1 MADQTET
8 PPVPDEAERERYMQQ
23 LSAAA
28 EPTFWGYLGCQIVS
42 AEPSKVVISLDVQPH
57 HLNLLGIIHGGV
69 LSSLLDNAMGLVIIL
84 TRPNEKVVTTNL
96 NVHFVS
102 SLRGGRLIATA
113 DIVHESRKM
122 ITATGTVVGEG
133 GQLTAMGTGSFRV
146 I

>member
-8 PPVPDEAERERYMQQ
+8 PLVPDESERERYMQQ

-28 EPTFWGYLGCQIVS
+28 QSTFWGYLGCRIIS
-42 AEPSKVVISLDVQPH
+42 AEPRKAVVSLNVQPH
-57 HLNLLGIIHGGV
+57 HLNLLGIVHGGV
-69 LSSLLDNAMGLVIIL
+69 LSSLLDNAMGLAVIL
-84 TRPNEKVVTTNL
+84 TRPDEKTVTTNL

-102 SLRGGRLIATA
+102 SLRSGTLTVTA
-113 DIVHESRKM
+113 EIVHESRKM
-122 ITATGTVVGEG
+122 MTATAMITGED